1 MILYGGFLE
10 NEKPNIE
17 GGKWLLLQGK
27 MEAKIR
33 SHAEDLSGNFQIRI
47 SCLILLFYTL
57 NDVVLV

>member
-1 MILYGGFLE
+1 MYGESLE

-17 GGKWLLLQGK
+17 GGGKWLLLQGK

-33 SHAEDLSGNFQIRI
+33 SHAEDLSGNFQITI

-57 NDVVLV
+57 NNVVLV

>member
-1 MILYGGFLE
+1 MKSQTLRG
-10 NEKPNIE
+10 

-33 SHAEDLSGNFQIRI
+33 SHAEDLSGNFQITI

-57 NDVVLV
+57 NNVVLV